1 MRTDDGTEILSGVFA
16 FLFLTIAV
24 PAFLLYG
31 NGAAENQANLVKF
44 FFYAVL
50 GFAPLMV
57 NFVTVYL
64 QNRRY
69 FERHPSLKGFQYFT
83 FHSPDQTWLGK
94 QVPAL
99 LKPKVLFAVFF
110 SFSMFFGAAVSVNA
124 QLATGTPELVTGSVS
139 PTTSLG
145 LAVEPAVS
153 SETFFFNIG
162 MLFGQIGLIYMF
174 LYKRGVSNRAS
185 YIIAHV
191 LSVVLSSVEFLLYHS
206 FRYGVNEAAQS
217 SILMQGFIYNS
228 LTAATH
234 SMIPAYLIHGS
245 GNFFSKASKEGIFTS
260 ETSILIAVVGVVL
273 SGLVTVYFLFQEFT
287 GGGDV

>member
-1 MRTDDGTEILSGVFA
+1 MKTDDGTEIFAGTLA

-31 NGAAENQANLVKF
+31 NGAAENQENLVKF

-50 GFAPLMV
+50 GFAPLLV

-64 QNRRY
+64 QNRGF
-69 FERHPSLKGFQYFT
+69 FEEHPSLKGFQYFS
-83 FHSPDQTWLGK
+83 FHSPDQTWLGR

-110 SFSMFFGAAVSVNA
+110 SFSMFFGAMVSVNA

-139 PTTSLG
+139 PAASLG

-153 SETFFFNIG
+153 SETFFFNVG
-162 MLFGQIGLIYMF
+162 MLFGQIGLIYLF
-174 LYKRGVSNRAS
+174 LFNRGVSARAS

-191 LSVVLSSVEFLLYHS
+191 LSVILSSVEFLLYHN
-206 FRYGVNEAAQS
+206 FRYGAVEAAQY

-228 LTAATH
+228 LTAVTH
-234 SMIPAYLIHGS
+234 SAIPAGLIHGS
-245 GNFFSKASKEGIFTS
+245 GNFFSKASSAGIFTS

-273 SGLVTVYFLFQEFT
+273 SGLATVYFLFQEFT
-287 GGGDV
+287 GGDT

>member
-1 MRTDDGTEILSGVFA
+1 MKTDDGTEILSGVFA

-31 NGAAENQANLVKF
+31 NGAAENQENLVKF

-50 GFAPLMV
+50 GFAPLLV
-57 NFVTVYL
+57 NIVTVYL
-64 QNRRY
+64 QNRDY
-69 FERHPSLKGFQYFT
+69 FERHPALKGFQYFT

-94 QVPAL
+94 QFPAFF
-99 LKPKVLFAVFF
+99 KPLVLFAVFA
-110 SFSMFFGAAVSVNA
+110 SFSMFFGAMVSVNA

-139 PTTSLG
+139 PAASLG

-153 SETFFFNIG
+153 SETFFFNVG
-162 MLFGQIGLIYMF
+162 MLFGQIGLIYLL
-174 LYKRGVSNRAS
+174 LYSRGISPRAS

-191 LSVVLSSVEFLLYHS
+191 LSVILSSVEFLLYHN
-206 FRYGVNEAAQS
+206 FRYGAVDAAQS

-228 LTAATH
+228 LTASTH
-234 SMIPAYLIHGS
+234 SAIPAYLIHGS

-260 ETSILIAVVGVVL
+260 ETAILLAVLGAVVSLLALAYIG
-273 SGLVTVYFLFQEFT
+273 FQKL
-287 GGGDV
+287 GG